1 MSKRLVEAV
10 DPFQKA
16 LVEARK
22 RYNIKLYN
30 KLMTRCA
37 RFGELDKVA
46 RCVDI
51 LMLTVL
57 WSFAIRQVQLAL
69 ADLRTAVSYLK
80 CIISCLAYAA
90 QSVHGPGHRVCP
102 SPLGPGPQ
110 RVHLLHPDQRI
121 HPQRHTAHV
130 RRPGHQQ
137 GG

>member
-57 WSFAIRQVQLAL
+57 
-69 ADLRTAVSYLK
+69 
-80 CIISCLAYAA
+80 
-90 QSVHGPGHRVCP
+90 
-102 SPLGPGPQ
+102 
-110 RVHLLHPDQRI
+110 
-121 HPQRHTAHV
+121 
-130 RRPGHQQ
+130 
-137 GG
+137 